1 VPTWKEQGYDAVVE
15 QWRVFIGPKAM
26 TAGQIAYWEGVM
38 RRMMDADDWKS
49 ELEANFWTANYQTS
63 AEARKFL
70 ARDHE
75 DAKAFLAELGLAK

>member
-1 VPTWKEQGYDAVVE
+1 VVE

-26 TAGQIAYWEGVM
+26 TAEQIAFWEGVF
-38 RRMMDADDWKS
+38 RRMMDAGDWRS

-63 AEARKFL
+63 AETRRFL

-75 DAKAFLAELGLAK
+75 DARAFLTELGLAR